1 MIFGR
6 GIVTTPEDF
15 GSQGDLPSHPELLD
29 WLALEFQAS
38 SWDLKKLLKT
48 MVMSA
53 TYRQS
58 VVIDPEQSKRD
69 PNNILLA
76 RGPQVRLPAELVRD
90 HALSISGLLSDQVG
104 GPSVMPYQPQGLWLQ
119 VASGN
124 QELKEYIQGHGQELY
139 RKSMYTFWKRS
150 LPPPSMIIF
159 DAATR
164 EQCAVERQSTST
176 PMQALVLLND
186 PQFTEA
192 SRLIAQR
199 MLSEGGAD
207 AEERI
212 RFAFRLA
219 TSRQPLE
226 KETALL
232 MDLLNDQYQAFAK
245 EPERAESLLQIGE
258 YNLEKTPDMIELA
271 AYTVVANAIMNL
283 AETILKG

>member
-1 MIFGR
+1 
-6 GIVTTPEDF
+6 
-15 GSQGDLPSHPELLD
+15 
-29 WLALEFQAS
+29 
-38 SWDLKKLLKT
+38 
-48 MVMSA
+48 
-53 TYRQS
+53 
-58 VVIDPEQSKRD
+58 
-69 PNNILLA
+69 
-76 RGPQVRLPAELVRD
+76 
-90 HALSISGLLSDQVG
+90 
-104 GPSVMPYQPQGLWLQ
+104 
-119 VASGN
+119 
-124 QELKEYIQGHGQELY
+124 
-139 RKSMYTFWKRS
+139 
-150 LPPPSMIIF
+150 
-159 DAATR
+159 
-164 EQCAVERQSTST
+164 
-176 PMQALVLLND
+176 
-186 PQFTEA
+186 
-192 SRLIAQR
+192 